1 MTEPEGRQPEVSAG
15 QQKRRGANRKQP
27 EPTGS
32 HKLGPKL
39 GQKALFRSTREEFR
53 RQGHEQKREFV
64 PRRTLASLQW
74 RLRSPEGRASWPV
87 QLRLGRRKL
96 SSVSQ
101 AQDHPEPV
109 SDRSLTLAELA
120 ELQHAEPVEIDELV
134 SDIWESDEELDAFLS
149 DLRTSRNSSVA

>member
-1 MTEPEGRQPEVSAG
+1 LSLA
-15 QQKRRGANRKQP
+15 
-27 EPTGS
+27 
-32 HKLGPKL
+32 
-39 GQKALFRSTREEFR
+39 
-53 RQGHEQKREFV
+53 
-64 PRRTLASLQW
+64 RTLASLQW
-74 RLRSPEGRASWPV
+74 RLRSPEGHTSWPV
-87 QLRLGRRKL
+87 QLRLGPRKL

-149 DLRTSRNSSVA
+149 DLRTSRNASVA